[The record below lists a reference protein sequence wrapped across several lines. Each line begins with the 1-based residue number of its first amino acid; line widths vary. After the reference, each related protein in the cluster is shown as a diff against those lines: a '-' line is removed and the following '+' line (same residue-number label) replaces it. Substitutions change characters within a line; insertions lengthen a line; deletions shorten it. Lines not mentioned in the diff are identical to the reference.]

1 MVADTLLP
9 SSHAP
14 AEPSNAVLE
23 QAADWYALL
32 CSHRVT
38 NDDKARW
45 HEWLQASAEHRTA
58 WQYVED
64 ISGRFAPLYESVD
77 PRIAAATLTRANARF
92 RRRRRALAGIVATA
106 GAGTLGWLAWRNALL
121 PGAVLAWAADHRTGV
136 GEQRDIVLED
146 GTRIWLNTASAIN
159 VAYST
164 SQRLITLVGGEIF
177 IDTAADAARP
187 FLVDT
192 DQGRLRALGTR
203 FNVLQDRGQTRMAVY
218 EGAVEIRVRS
228 SNTVAVI
235 EAGRQAVFT
244 RDGITQTAP
253 ADPARA
259 AWTSGLLVAR
269 DLTLRDVVAEL
280 RRYRNGHIGLAD
292 AVADLKVYG
301 NFPVRDTDH
310 ALAMLT
316 TALPIQVRRTLP
328 WWISI
333 EPRS

>member
-1 MVADTLLP
+1 MVAHTLLP
-9 SSHAP
+9 PSHA

-32 CSHRVT
+32 CSHQAT
-38 NDDKARW
+38 DDDKSRW
-45 HEWLQASAEHRTA
+45 HEWLQAAAEHRTA
-58 WQYVED
+58 WQYVEE
-64 ISGRFAPLYESVD
+64 ISGRFASLYESVD
-77 PRIAAATLTRANARF
+77 PRMAAATLARANARL
-92 RRRRRALAGIVATA
+92 RRRRRALAGIVASA
-106 GAGTLGWLAWRNALL
+106 GAGMLGWLAWRNALL
-121 PGAVLAWAADHRTGV
+121 PGAVLAWAADYRTGV
-136 GEQRDIVLED
+136 GAQRDIVLED
-146 GTRIWLNTASAIN
+146 GSRIWLNTASAIN
-159 VAYST
+159 VAYDT
-164 SQRLITLVGGEIF
+164 SQRLVTLVDGEIF
-177 IDTAADAARP
+177 IATAADAARP

-203 FNVLQDRGQTRMAVY
+203 FNVLQGQDQTRMAVY
-218 EGAVEIRVRS
+218 EGAVEIRIRS

-244 RDGITQTAP
+244 RDGITQTAA
-253 ADPARA
+253 ADPARE

-269 DLTLRDVVAEL
+269 DLALRDVVAEL

-292 AVADLKVYG
+292 GIAGLKVYG

-310 ALAMLT
+310 ALAMLA